1 MLART
6 DQPRAPWHLIEA
18 ESKRYARVR
27 VVETVIERIEHGMRD
42 WGLEPPEPVLGA
54 SK

>member
-6 DQPRAPWHLIEA
+6 DQPCAPWDLIAA

-27 VVETVIERIEHGMRD
+27 VLETVIERIEEGMR
-42 WGLEPPEPVLGA
+42 GYGIEPPPPLDR
-54 SK
+54 S